1 KISDPTI
8 YLLYPMFK
16 TLSSDHCPV
25 RSQHYEFSKNHMP
38 NKQKRMDVLQ
48 SFHLTVPNYSKLGI
62 LQTASCTVPFPEFD
76 KKPKVSPSAPD
87 GYAQKNNG

>member
-1 KISDPTI
+1 
-8 YLLYPMFK
+8 
-16 TLSSDHCPV
+16 
-25 RSQHYEFSKNHMP
+25 
-38 NKQKRMDVLQ
+38 MDVLQ